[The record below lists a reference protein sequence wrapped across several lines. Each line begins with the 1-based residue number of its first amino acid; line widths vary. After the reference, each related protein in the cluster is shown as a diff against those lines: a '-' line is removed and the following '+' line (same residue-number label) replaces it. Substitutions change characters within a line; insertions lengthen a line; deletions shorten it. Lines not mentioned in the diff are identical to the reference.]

1 MTISGEGASRG
12 RFEAAIR
19 VADAFHVSVH
29 DTRIENV
36 VVGIDV
42 EQARDIAIVNNDMPH
57 PADAIV
63 GRGLSGV
70 ARIEANETNGK
81 FRLDSEG
88 TIRVA
93 GNRIVGGLSTF
104 TGAILAS
111 NNLIAGDVFLESIQQ
126 SVFNDNQQFGRLHL
140 SGTSSVVVVG
150 NSLSEIQ
157 DDHGNAT
164 IVGNDLSGQNPVQ
177 LAQGSRSTVFANHY
191 LENLDP
197 ASAAQRL
204 ISKHV
209 IELQSTDESVV
220 IKAGAS
226 SIVIDSSGEIRI
238 ESTGD
243 VAIRPTGKFSVVAS
257 EISLEAAGA
266 ASLKSG
272 GNLTLDASAAMDLK
286 AGANMNLRAGAVMD
300 LEAPFIN
307 VN

>member
-1 MTISGEGASRG
+1 MENAFFGVEAEHSG
-12 RFEAAIR
+12 
-19 VADAFHVSVH
+19 
-29 DTRIENV
+29 
-36 VVGIDV
+36 
-42 EQARDIAIVNNDMPH
+42 DITIVNNHIPNPGDG
-57 PADAIV
+57 IV
-63 GRGLSGV
+63 GTRLSGAV
-70 ARIEANETNGK
+70 RIEANEI
-81 FRLDSEG
+81 DSGGVDLLQSTG
-88 TIRVA
+88 TIRIA
-93 GNRIVGGLSTF
+93 GNRIGGGLSTWE
-104 TGAILAS
+104 GAILAT
-111 NNLIAGDVFLESIQQ
+111 NNLIIGDVFLESTQQ
-126 SVFNDNQQFGRLHL
+126 SVFNDNQQFGRLRL

-164 IVGNDLSGQNPVQ
+164 IVGNYLSGQNPVQ

-191 LENLDP
+191 RENLDP

-226 SIVIDSSGEIRI
+226 SIVVDSSGGISI
-238 ESTGD
+238 ESAGD

-272 GNLTLDASAAMDLK
+272 GNLTLDTSAAMDLK
-286 AGANMNLRAGAVMD
+286 AGANMNLEAGAVMD
-300 LEAPFIN
+300 LEAALIN